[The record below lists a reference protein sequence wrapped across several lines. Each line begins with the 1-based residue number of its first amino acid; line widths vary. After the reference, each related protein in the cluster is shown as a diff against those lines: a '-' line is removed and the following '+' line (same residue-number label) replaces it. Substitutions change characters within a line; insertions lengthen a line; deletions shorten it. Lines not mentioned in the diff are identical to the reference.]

1 MAQRNTFRED
11 EELEESINLHDIA
24 RVGKYLKPYMAQV
37 ARILVVISMSC
48 IVVAVPY
55 LTKIMIDEAIPNK
68 DLGKLGIL
76 AVILAA
82 LIVLYEFG
90 LRYRTVAITRVGQLM
105 LKDMR
110 RDIFTHIQTLPFSY
124 FDSRPHGKILIR
136 VVNYVNTLSDT
147 LSSGLINVISDVF
160 TFVITL
166 IVMFVIDSWM

>member
-1 MAQRNTFRED
+1 MAQRNTYRED
-11 EELEESINLHDIA
+11 EELEEQINFRDIL

-37 ARILVVISMSC
+37 ARILVVVISMSC

-160 TFVITL
+160 TDVR
-166 IVMFVIDSWM
+166 

>member
-37 ARILVVISMSC
+37 ARILVVVISMSC

-90 LRYRTVAITRVGQLM
+90 LRYRTVAITRVG
-105 LKDMR
+105 
-110 RDIFTHIQTLPFSY
+110 
-124 FDSRPHGKILIR
+124 
-136 VVNYVNTLSDT
+136 
-147 LSSGLINVISDVF
+147 
-160 TFVITL
+160 
-166 IVMFVIDSWM
+166 